1 LFSWNSPSDSSIIT
15 FTSHANEVSILV
27 FLELAL
33 GPPAMSEA
41 WRLLPEVSILVFL
54 ELALGPE
61 VRIREAPES
70 QVSILVFLELAL
82 GLVYRR

>member
-1 LFSWNSPSDSSIIT
+1 
-15 FTSHANEVSILV
+15 
-27 FLELAL
+27 
-33 GPPAMSEA
+33 MSEA